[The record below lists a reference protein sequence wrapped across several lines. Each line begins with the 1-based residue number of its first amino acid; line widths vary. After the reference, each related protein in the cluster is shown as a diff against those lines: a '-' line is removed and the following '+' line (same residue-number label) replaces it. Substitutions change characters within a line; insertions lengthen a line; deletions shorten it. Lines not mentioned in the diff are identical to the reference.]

1 MVEITLTYN
10 GQLRSTALHGPSG
23 KTLVTDAP
31 ADNHGKGE
39 SFSPTDLLATALG
52 SCMLTYIG
60 LAANRHG
67 WDVVGTVITVKKEM
81 VADPLRRVGR
91 LTVEIALTRAFD
103 DKEMKILTNSV
114 TTCPVKLSLSDQIEV
129 PIHFI
134 QPGNKTQ
141 G

>member
-10 GQLRSTALHGPSG
+10 GELRSTAIHGPSG
-23 KTLVTDAP
+23 KTVVTDAP
-31 ADNHGKGE
+31 VDNHGKGE

-60 LAANRHG
+60 MAANRHG
-67 WDVVGTVITVKKEM
+67 WDVAGTVIVVRKEM

-91 LTVEIALTRAFD
+91 LTVEILLTRHFD

-114 TTCPVKLSLSDQIEV
+114 TTCPVKLSLSSQVEV
-129 PIHFI
+129 PIHFV
-134 QPGNKTQ
+134 QPS
-141 G
+141 